1 MKRTRLETTCVGI
14 QDIEKTIKEM
24 KERFKDK
31 RVRIELYE
39 FSTIENCFSLVVWEV
54 K

>member
-24 KERFKDK
+24 KEKFSDK
-31 RVRIELYE
+31 KTQIELVEY
-39 FSTIENCFSLVVWEV
+39 SILENCFSLVVWEV
-54 K
+54 R